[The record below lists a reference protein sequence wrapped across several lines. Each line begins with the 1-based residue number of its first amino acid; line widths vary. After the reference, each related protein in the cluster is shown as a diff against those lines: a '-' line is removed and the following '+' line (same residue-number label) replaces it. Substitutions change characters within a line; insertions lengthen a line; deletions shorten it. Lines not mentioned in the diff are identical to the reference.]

1 MFVGASGGRLRAI
14 RTANRSLVDESDG
27 IATGLADDCKPMGRA
42 IFDVFDGSL
51 SWVLAVTHHSA
62 VRHARG
68 LPFAVTVTFA
78 TATRPETPYPSSV
91 KSTVNESVDPGA
103 PFPVLYPIPSLVW
116 YSPGPGGTVRSG

>member
-1 MFVGASGGRLRAI
+1 MGGPRRSGQR
-14 RTANRSLVDESDG
+14 NRSLVDESDG
-27 IATGLADDCKPMGRA
+27 IATGLADDCKPMCRA

-78 TATRPETPYPSSV
+78 TKHEQVVTRQV
-91 KSTVNESVDPGA
+91 
-103 PFPVLYPIPSLVW
+103 
-116 YSPGPGGTVRSG
+116 